1 MASRTCIIRNPN
13 GLHARPARKFAGA
26 AVAHASAVRI
36 RKGAKTVNGKS
47 VLAMLTLGLKCHDVV
62 TVEIDDDD
70 ESVLTRL
77 EQILGH
83 AMEEDAGAP
92 SSHNAQTR
100 AKPDPL

>member
-1 MASRTCIIRNPN
+1 
-13 GLHARPARKFAGA
+13 
-26 AVAHASAVRI
+26 
-36 RKGAKTVNGKS
+36 
-47 VLAMLTLGLKCHDVV
+47 MLTLGLKCHDVV

-92 SSHNAQTR
+92 SPHNAQTR